1 MICPKC
7 QTKLQDGEAV
17 CPTCGLC
24 RTDMPIVQANHPTPK
39 KKTGVLLTV
48 LAFLSPLALTE
59 GVMAAILDIGRRV
72 VIALRTDA
80 FGSGNFELG
89 NTLGIAGTILSQVTH
104 FVFFLA
110 VGLTVPS
117 LILSIIAKIKKRTGL
132 FGRWS
137 DPSSPPP
144 FAGLWEA
151 CISLKPFS
159 SLWMASCMAL
169 SDSESL

>member
-1 MICPKC
+1 MLCPKC
-7 QTKLQDGEAV
+7 QTKIEDGEAV
-17 CPTCGLC
+17 CPTCGLS
-24 RTDMPIVQANHPTPK
+24 REDMPVVQINPPTPK

-48 LAFLSPLALTE
+48 LVFLSPLALTE

-72 VIALRTDA
+72 VIALRTEA

-117 LILSIIAKIKKRTGL
+117 LILSIIAKIKKKNGAIWPLVGSIIATAICGIMGSVYFFETIQFL
-132 FGRWS
+132 VNGFMYG
-137 DPSSPPP
+137 
-144 FAGLWEA
+144 F
-151 CISLKPFS
+151 I
-159 SLWMASCMAL
+159 
-169 SDSESL
+169 

>member
-7 QTKLQDGEAV
+7 QTKLQDGEAF

-110 VGLTVPS
+110 VGLSVPS
-117 LILSIIAKIKKRTGL
+117 LILSIIAKIKKKNGAIWPLVGSIIAAAICGIMGSVYFFETIRFLVNG
-132 FGRWS
+132 FMYG
-137 DPSSPPP
+137 
-144 FAGLWEA
+144 F
-151 CISLKPFS
+151 I
-159 SLWMASCMAL
+159 
-169 SDSESL
+169 

>member
-1 MICPKC
+1 MLCPKC

-17 CPTCGLC
+17 CPTCGLS

-117 LILSIIAKIKKRTGL
+117 LILSIIAKAKKKNGAIWPL
-132 FGRWS
+132 V
-137 DPSSPPP
+137 
-144 FAGLWEA
+144 
-151 CISLKPFS
+151 
-159 SLWMASCMAL
+159 
-169 SDSESL
+169 ESIIAAAICGIMGSVYFFETIQFLVNGFMYGFI

>member
-17 CPTCGLC
+17 CPTCGLS
-24 RTDMPIVQANHPTPK
+24 REDMPIVQANHPTPK

-117 LILSIIAKIKKRTGL
+117 LILSIIAKIKKKNGAIWPLVGSIIAAAICGIMGSVYFFETIQFLVDG
-132 FGRWS
+132 FMYG
-137 DPSSPPP
+137 
-144 FAGLWEA
+144 F
-151 CISLKPFS
+151 I
-159 SLWMASCMAL
+159 
-169 SDSESL
+169 

>member
-7 QTKLQDGEAV
+7 QIKLQDGEAV

-24 RTDMPIVQANHPTPK
+24 RTDMPIVQANPPTPK
-39 KKTGVLLTV
+39 KKTGVLLTI

-117 LILSIIAKIKKRTGL
+117 LILSIIAKAKKKNGAIWPLVGSIIAAAICGIMGSVYFFETIRFLVDG
-132 FGRWS
+132 FMYG
-137 DPSSPPP
+137 
-144 FAGLWEA
+144 F
-151 CISLKPFS
+151 I
-159 SLWMASCMAL
+159 
-169 SDSESL
+169 